1 MSLDDLALL
10 PTKPDWASGLRETWQ
25 PGEEGARKR
34 LLSFL
39 KDGLKGYAED
49 RNRPDL
55 PSTSMLSAH
64 LAVGDISVRRIWQ
77 VTEQALEAGDTRG
90 SATDVEKFFAELG
103 WREFAY
109 HLLYHYPRWRA

>member
-1 MSLDDLALL
+1 
-10 PTKPDWASGLRETWQ
+10 
-25 PGEEGARKR
+25 
-34 LLSFL
+34 
-39 KDGLKGYAED
+39 
-49 RNRPDL
+49 
-55 PSTSMLSAH
+55 MLSAH

-109 HLLYHYPRWRA
+109 HLLYHYPTLASVNYQPKFNAFPWEKEREGTGRLAEGPHRLPDRGCRHAPALADRLHA